1 MGQALLGRAS
11 YLIIAAYGALQLVI
25 SCGAVRGANK
35 HVPEHDQPQAIIR
48 SCQPAG
54 ELEPCSQA
62 PEPDLLEYLIRY
74 RLSRR
79 LWLRS
84 QLDFSAEDTGFLA
97 THLPT
102 LPPIEAHRITR
113 LGVWGDRPPGARL
126 ARQGE
131 EVGGLLY
138 LAQGRAAVEVDGRQ
152 VASLGPGALVGEM
165 TLMHGGAA
173 TADVTVT
180 EAARVLVLPRA
191 GLLTQVDRSPEI
203 ALALGH
209 ALQVEV
215 QSKLMAMNTH
225 DRQTARPV

>member
-1 MGQALLGRAS
+1 LGDVTIYGWAGVLGVLL
-11 YLIIAAYGALQLVI
+11 YLAAYGALQL
-25 SCGAVRGANK
+25 GFLRGSSWRYTVLNMIA
-35 HVPEHDQPQAIIR
+35 AASILF
-48 SCQPAG
+48 S
-54 ELEPCSQA
+54 
-62 PEPDLLEYLIRY
+62 LLENWNLFSALIQIFWILISIIG
-74 RLSRR
+74 LSRR